1 MTDKKLLLAI
11 ETSGSVCGVCLG
23 DDSGVIAEYS
33 LYGKNLH
40 DKMLSEL
47 IRRITNDF
55 NYKIDDLGAVAVSAG
70 PGSFTGLRIGASVAK
85 ALCYGDDPKLI
96 AVPTLSALAISA
108 SETAEAMKV
117 KSIIPVIPAYKN
129 IIYYQEFDPE
139 GKEISAIESVE
150 YDDFPDNKIENTLF
164 CGPGSNMVKGG
175 LNIGIHNELNSR
187 MIFRLG
193 YEYFRDSKFTKADD
207 FIPMYVQE
215 FQPKTGRKN
224 LKI

>member
-11 ETSGSVCGVCLG
+11 ETSGSVCGVCFG

-47 IRRITNDF
+47 IRRITTDF
-55 NYKIDDLGAVAVSAG
+55 DKKIEDIGAVAVSAG

-85 ALCYGDDPKLI
+85 ALCYAGNPKLI
-96 AVPTLSALAISA
+96 AVPTLSALALSA
-108 SETAEAMKV
+108 ADTAKAMNV
-117 KSIIPVIPAYKN
+117 KSLIPVIPAYKN
-129 IIYYQEFDPE
+129 IIYYREFDPE
-139 GKEISAIESVE
+139 GKQVSAIDSIE
-150 YDDFPDNKIENTLF
+150 YENFPQNKKENALF
-164 CGPGSNMVKGG
+164 CGPGANLIKGG
-175 LNIGIHNELNSR
+175 LNIQIHNELSSN

-193 YEYFRDSKFTKADD
+193 YKFYLDSKFTKADE
-207 FIPMYVQE
+207 FTPLYVQE
-215 FQPKTGRKN
+215 FKPKTARKN